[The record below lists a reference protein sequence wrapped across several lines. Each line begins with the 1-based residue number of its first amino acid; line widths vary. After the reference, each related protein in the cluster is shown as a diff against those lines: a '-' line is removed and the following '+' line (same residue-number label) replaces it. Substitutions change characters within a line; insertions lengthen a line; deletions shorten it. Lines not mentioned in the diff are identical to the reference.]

1 MSMPSNP
8 ALIATALTLVTGFNA
23 QVWAETTQASD
34 DVLVVTAN
42 LHGASL
48 ADAPA
53 SISIVDREEL
63 QLSNA
68 DDWADALSAEEGV
81 NIRSIGQTRRGIS
94 IRGMPVEHTL
104 YLIDGRRV
112 SSSNGVMAHT
122 DFELGWLPMSAIER
136 IEVVRGPLSSLYGSD
151 ALGGVVNLIT
161 RVPEDEFSGEVS
173 TTRVWQDDRDGGDAS
188 KASFYMS
195 GAVVPGTLA
204 MNLSSQWLEKD
215 ELKLIEDP
223 QVSEIEARD
232 SRSVHGNLIWTPSD
246 NQRIDLGYTRGKDER
261 NRNVAS
267 RSGYYNS
274 DDEVETEQVSL
285 AHKGD
290 WTWGSSSISAY
301 QSSVERDNTRTA
313 GSTATPRQKVKDR
326 VAQGHLSTGV
336 GRNHWLILGGQL
348 RRETLYDPR
357 VDAQGKD
364 SALHKSLFFQDEVSL
379 SRNLQLV
386 AGASVDNHER
396 YGNEVSPRLYAV
408 YEPRPNLVLKAGY
421 GEGFRAPTL
430 SELSPDY
437 QVLAAGGRFWVYGN
451 PDLEPEQSATTELG
465 LEYMSDNWNASARMF
480 RNNLDN
486 LVQSV
491 CSIDCG
497 IRGREI
503 RYYENID
510 EAVING
516 VELGWGMHLLQS
528 VDLSLNYTYLDTED
542 RGTGDPLEFR
552 PEHSAN
558 LAVSWHFQPRS
569 QVRWRSELIG
579 RQYVGDGEYAPS
591 YALHH
596 LDLAWNLDSALTVN
610 AGVENLMDTR
620 LLDKSELF
628 GLAEPGRTVR
638 VGLTARF

>member
-1 MSMPSNP
+1 M
-8 ALIATALTLVTGFNA
+8 LTTHTRRLVATALVFAGCSNS
-23 QVWAETTQASD
+23 QVWAEAQVSND

-48 ADAPA
+48 TKAPA

-68 DDWADALSAEEGV
+68 DDWADALSAQEGV
-81 NIRSIGQTRRGIS
+81 NISSIGQTRRGIS

-104 YLIDGRRV
+104 YLIDGRRI

-122 DFELGWLPMSAIER
+122 DFELGWLPLSAVER

-161 RVPEDEFSGEVS
+161 RVPEDALSGEIS
-173 TTRVWQDDRDGGDAS
+173 TTRVWQDGRDGGDVS
-188 KASFYMS
+188 KTSFYLS
-195 GAVVPGTLA
+195 GAAVPGTLA
-204 MNLSSQWLEKD
+204 MSLAGQWLERD
-215 ELKLIEDP
+215 ELKLAEDP

-232 SRSVHGNLIWTPSD
+232 NRSVQGNLIWTPSD
-246 NQRIDLGYTRGKDER
+246 NQRIDLSYARGDEER
-261 NRNVAS
+261 SRNVAS
-267 RSGYYNS
+267 RSSYYNS
-274 DDEVETEQVSL
+274 EDDIETEQLSL

-290 WTWGSSSISAY
+290 WSWGQSTISAY
-301 QSSVERDNTRTA
+301 QSSVERVNTRTA
-313 GSTATPRQKVKDR
+313 GSTATPTQKVKDR
-326 VAQGHLSTGV
+326 VVQGHLSTGL
-336 GRNHWLILGGQL
+336 GETHWLTLGAQL

-357 VDAQGKD
+357 VDIRGND
-364 SALHKSLFFQDEVSL
+364 SVLHKSLFFQDEVTL
-379 SRNLQLV
+379 SPNLQLV

-396 YGNEVSPRLYAV
+396 YGNEVSPRIYAV

-430 SELSPDY
+430 SELSPNY

-451 PDLEPEQSATTELG
+451 PDLQSEQSSTSELG
-465 LEYMSDNWNASARMF
+465 IDYTADNWNASARLF
-480 RNNLDN
+480 RNNLEN

-491 CSIDCG
+491 CSVDCG

-516 VELGWGMHLLQS
+516 VELGWGMRPLQAL
-528 VDLSLNYTYLDTED
+528 DLSLNYTYLDTED
-542 RGTGDPLEFR
+542 RGTGEPLEFR

-558 LAVSWHFQPRS
+558 LAVSWHFQPGS

-596 LDLAWNLDSALTVN
+596 LDFAWELDTALTLN
-610 AGVENLMDTR
+610 AGVENLMNTR
-620 LLDKSELF
+620 LLDESELF
-628 GLAEPGRTVR
+628 ALAEPGRTVR

>member
-1 MSMPSNP
+1 MLITHTRHIVAAALVFVGCSSYP
-8 ALIATALTLVTGFNA
+8 A
-23 QVWAETTQASD
+23 WAEVRVSND

-42 LHGASL
+42 LHGAPL
-48 ADAPA
+48 VNAPA
-53 SISIVDREEL
+53 SISLIDREEL

-68 DDWADALSAEEGV
+68 DDWADALSAQEGV
-81 NIRSIGQTRRGIS
+81 NISSIGQTRRGIS

-104 YLIDGRRV
+104 YLIDGRRI

-122 DFELGWLPMSAIER
+122 DFELGWLPLSAIER

-161 RVPEDEFSGEVS
+161 RVPEDALSGEIS
-173 TTRVWQDDRDGGDAS
+173 TTHVWQDDRDGGDAS
-188 KASFYMS
+188 KTSFYLS
-195 GAVVPGTLA
+195 GAAMPGTLA
-204 MNLSSQWLEKD
+204 MSLAGQWLERD
-215 ELKLIEDP
+215 ELKLVEDP
-223 QVSEIEARD
+223 QVSEIEAREN
-232 SRSVHGNLIWTPSD
+232 RSIQGKLIWTPYD
-246 NQRIDLGYTRGKDER
+246 NQRIDLSYARGDEER
-261 NRNVAS
+261 SRNVAS
-267 RSGYYNS
+267 RSSYYNS
-274 DDEVETEQVSL
+274 EDDIETEQLSL

-290 WTWGSSSISAY
+290 WSWGQSTISAY
-301 QSSVERDNTRTA
+301 QSSVERVNRRTA
-313 GSTATPRQKVKDR
+313 GNTATPAQKVKDQ
-326 VAQGHLSTGV
+326 VVQGHLSTGL
-336 GRNHWLILGGQL
+336 GDMHWLTLGGQL
-348 RRETLYDPR
+348 RQETLYDPR
-357 VDAQGKD
+357 VDTRGKD
-364 SALHKSLFFQDEVSL
+364 SVLHKSLFFQDEVSFAP
-379 SRNLQLV
+379 NLQLV

-396 YGNEVSPRLYAV
+396 YGNEVSPRIYAV
-408 YEPRPNLVLKAGY
+408 YEPRPDLVLKAGY

-430 SELSPDY
+430 SELSPNY
-437 QVLAAGGRFWVYGN
+437 QILAAGGRFWVYGN
-451 PDLEPEQSATTELG
+451 PDLQPEQSSTSELG
-465 LEYMSDNWNASARMF
+465 IDYTADNWNASARLF
-480 RNNLDN
+480 RNNLEN

-491 CSIDCG
+491 CSVDCG

-516 VELGWGMHLLQS
+516 IELGWGMRPLQ
-528 VDLSLNYTYLDTED
+528 VLDLSLNYTYLDTED
-542 RGTGDPLEFR
+542 RGTGEPLEFR

-558 LAVSWHFQPRS
+558 LAVSWHFQPGS

-596 LDLAWNLDSALTVN
+596 LDFAWELDTALTLN

-620 LLDKSELF
+620 LLDESELF